1 MYKII
6 NLFSQ
11 NKSYIIYPYICLS
24 VFLGAFYFFTAPMLW
39 LDIKNAREAGL
50 IWFDEGLHL
59 RSIERMQSQ
68 RTWEL

>member
-1 MYKII
+1 
-6 NLFSQ
+6 
-11 NKSYIIYPYICLS
+11 
-24 VFLGAFYFFTAPMLW
+24 MLW

-68 RTWEL
+68 RIWELLHPAYTAFYTHLS